1 MGSNVRII
9 NEFIKFHESCF
20 IEPLKKIR
28 AGFGNKGVDRNIYI
42 CGLLVC
48 CGIDTL
54 CGYYYGEKTGRK
66 KFTNFIEKEIYKD
79 NFDELTTLIDI
90 NDVQKV
96 VAIDTFKEITR
107 GKSSIKN
114 ISISSLLYSQFR
126 CGLVH
131 SFSFNGQAGFYIDH
145 NSSQKEKFK
154 FDKKRGLIIDFPYFY
169 DGYIKYWGEFSTKN
183 LKSKKSSKEA
193 FINRRKTLKP

>member
-1 MGSNVRII
+1 MSSNEKII

-20 IEPLKKIR
+20 IKPLKTIR
-28 AGFGNKGVDRNIYI
+28 AGFGNKGVDTNIYI

-79 NFDELTTLIDI
+79 KVDELTSLIDV

-96 VAIDTFKEITR
+96 VASDTFKEITR
-107 GKSSIKN
+107 GRSSLKY

-131 SFSFNGQAGFYIDH
+131 SFSFNGQAGFYINYD
-145 NSSQKEKFK
+145 SPQKEKFK
-154 FDKKRGLIIDFPYFY
+154 FDKKRGLIIDFTYFY
-169 DGYIKYWGEFSTKN
+169 DGYIKYWKIFIKK
-183 LKSKKSSKEA
+183 LKSEKSVKEA
-193 FINRRKTLKP
+193 FINRYKTLKP